1 MTTDGELLGHYCEGG
16 SEEAFGELVRRH
28 LDLVYSAALR
38 QVNGNA
44 PLAQD
49 VAQSVFCDLA
59 RKAAALKNHS
69 TVAGWLY
76 TSTHH
81 AAANAVR
88 SELRRHTHEQEAHAM
103 QELIR
108 NSGPEFDWESFRPML
123 DDAMQEL
130 NEGDR
135 EVILLRYFQ
144 NRTYPD
150 IGEQIGVGENGA
162 RMKAERALEKL
173 RGVLSRRGLATTGA
187 VATLLSTHAV
197 SAAPAGLAGT
207 ITSAAAVAGA
217 AATATAASTATIA
230 VKTITMTTLSKVI
243 AAAVIAAAIGTAIYT
258 GSRASQLG
266 KENRVLRQQQAALN
280 GQIQDLQQQQSEA
293 SNRLA
298 LLTEENHRLASGQN
312 TSELLKLRGQVTAL
326 KQSASSASSGGNTSS
341 TSLAK
346 MMNDPAMR
354 EYIHQKQLQ
363 DIRERYA
370 GLINV
375 LKLSPEDA
383 EKFNSLMSEIRM
395 KGTDLAASGELSDP
409 SQQNAITNAFAGLY
423 DQLHTLLGDAG
434 LAQLRDYDKTMPG
447 RTLVQSLNQQLDSK
461 NLTDE
466 QNAQLLQVVS
476 QQSLSS
482 TRGIAGE
489 IDSALFGSQETIDAH
504 WQQVMDS
511 NQRILDQSAS
521 FLTSNQLWT
530 LATVLS
536 NSVDAQKNQAFLAQ
550 KH

>member
-1 MTTDGELLGHYCEGG
+1 MTTDGELLGRYSEGN

-49 VAQSVFCDLA
+49 VAQSVFSDLA
-59 RKAAALKNHS
+59 RKAGALKNHS

-103 QELIR
+103 QELLR
-108 NSGPEFDWESFRPML
+108 NSGPELDWESFRPML

-162 RMKAERALEKL
+162 RMRAERALEKL
-173 RGVLSRRGLATTGA
+173 RGVLSRRGLTATGA
-187 VATLLSTHAV
+187 VAALLSANAV

-207 ITSAAAVAGA
+207 ITIAATTT
-217 AATATAASTATIA
+217 TATAISTATIA
-230 VKTITMTTLSKVI
+230 AKTITMTTLSKVI
-243 AAAVIAAAIGTAIYT
+243 SATVIAAAIGTAIYA
-258 GSRASQLG
+258 GSRASQLSEVNQ
-266 KENRVLRQQQAALN
+266 KLLQEEAALSR
-280 GQIQDLQQQQSEA
+280 QVQVLQRQQSEA

-298 LLTEENHRLASGQN
+298 FLTQENQRLTSGQN

-326 KQSASSASSGGNTSS
+326 QQSAASAGSSSS
-341 TSLAK
+341 TSGLAS
-346 MMNDPAMR
+346 MMSDPAMR

-363 DIRERYA
+363 GIKDRYA
-370 GLINV
+370 DLIKQ

-383 EKFNSLMSEIRM
+383 EKFTSLMSDVTM
-395 KGTDLAASGELSDP
+395 KGTDLLASGALSDP
-409 SQQNAITNAFAGLY
+409 SQGNAVTNAFADLY
-423 DQLHTLLGDAG
+423 GQLHALLGDDG
-434 LAQLRDYDKTMPG
+434 FAQFQNYDKTMPG
-447 RTLVQSLNQQLDSK
+447 RTLVQSLNELLGGSS
-461 NLTDE
+461 LTAE
-466 QNAQLLQVVS
+466 QSAQLAQVVN
-476 QQSLSS
+476 QQPSAA
-482 TRGIAGE
+482 THGIANDF
-489 IDSALFGSQETIDAH
+489 DSSLLGSQDAIDAH

-511 NQRILDQSAS
+511 NQRILDQSAN
-521 FLTSNQLWT
+521 FLTSNQLST

-536 NSVDAQKNQAFLAQ
+536 NSVNAQKIQAAALAQ